1 MSEPSGPDPLVRLA
15 REAIEAYV
23 RDRTVIKA
31 PLMPD
36 VEPRQAGVFVCLHS
50 KDSSLRGCIGT
61 YLPTR
66 RTIEEEIV
74 GNAISAA
81 TGDARFLPVSGPELP
96 DLDISVDVLEAPEEV
111 NGVEDRD
118 PKVYGIIVRTD
129 DGRQA
134 LLLPDLEGIDTPEM
148 QLRVTC
154 RKGGIDPDRDRYR
167 IYRFRVTRHH

>member
-61 YLPTR
+61 YLPSR
-66 RTIEEEIV
+66 RTIEIRSTGLSRPRQSFTISGLM
-74 GNAISAA
+74 GNSVAA
-81 TGDARFLPVSGPELP
+81 PAESVSCKSP
-96 DLDISVDVLEAPEEV
+96 S
-111 NGVEDRD
+111 R
-118 PKVYGIIVRTD
+118 
-129 DGRQA
+129 
-134 LLLPDLEGIDTPEM
+134 
-148 QLRVTC
+148 
-154 RKGGIDPDRDRYR
+154 
-167 IYRFRVTRHH
+167 